1 MSRKPIVLFI
11 TPVLQYPATGGPYL
25 RIENSI
31 KALSQIS
38 ELYLYS
44 RVSLE
49 QLGGENGLSFYKAY
63 CKNIHFAP
71 STIEGNKNV
80 YPLLFKGRNILRKL
94 VNLLSLKIIHINLLS
109 EIPKSDIMDILKV
122 ADRINID
129 LIWLGFGN
137 ISYPI
142 LKFIKE
148 SSNYKVVLD
157 TDSIWSQFIL
167 RELPLVTNKKE
178 RQKIEDRGRKKEEEE
193 RWGTQLADVTTAVSK
208 IDADYYIGLAKDKEK
223 VHIFSNVIDVESYQN
238 IPSPATNFKNPC
250 IYLAGTFWSRS
261 PMEDAARWVI
271 KEVLPLVRSK
281 IPDIHFY
288 IVGSNS
294 DRILSDIDDPGITIT
309 GKVPSVLP
317 YLCYANVALVPLRF
331 ESGTRFKIL
340 EAGACGIPVVSTT
353 LGAEG
358 IPVTHE
364 KDILIANEPSG
375 FSNSIIKLVREPD
388 LAKEMAEK
396 LKTLVQEKYSVA
408 SLTQEG
414 DSILKSLKI
423 IC

>member
-1 MSRKPIVLFI
+1 
-11 TPVLQYPATGGPYL
+11 
-25 RIENSI
+25 
-31 KALSQIS
+31 
-38 ELYLYS
+38 
-44 RVSLE
+44 
-49 QLGGENGLSFYKAY
+49 
-63 CKNIHFAP
+63 
-71 STIEGNKNV
+71 
-80 YPLLFKGRNILRKL
+80 